1 VHSHVVNG
9 PEVDPMDAATL
20 WRDIVDELEAQG
32 IKACVL
38 PVERLD
44 DARRRVDEA
53 IAGAEFPEVVA
64 ANLADDLSTPLP
76 EGEWRSLVIAAVG
89 RPLTQANLTWRG
101 ETRTIVVPPHYAGY
115 AAVPRAMAAR
125 VDELLRPAGFRA
137 AHCEPPLKTLAT
149 GAGLARYGR
158 NNVTYVPGLGSWL
171 QLGACVSD
179 APPPEGAEWGDP
191 QVLDRCERCSAC
203 LRACPTQA
211 IGGERFVLH
220 TERCL
225 TFHNESRDPLPEW
238 IDPGAHHTAVGCLR
252 CQQACPENVRVELV
266 QAAPEWF
273 DEEETAAIL
282 AAEHL
287 AADASADSV
296 GEAAAEQWPG
306 VADAT
311 REKLARCG
319 LDYSPK
325 VIARNIRVLL
335 EGQPRRNG

>member
-1 VHSHVVNG
+1 VQSHLVDR
-9 PEVDPMDAATL
+9 PEVDPMEATAPWSDVL
-20 WRDIVDELEAQG
+20 GELETQG
-32 IKACVL
+32 ILARVV

-44 DARRRVDEA
+44 DVRRRVDEA
-53 IAGAEFPEVVA
+53 IAGAAFPADVTA
-64 ANLADDLSTPLP
+64 ALADDLPSPLP
-76 EGEWRSLVIAAVG
+76 EGEWRSLVIAAVA

-101 ETRTIVVPPHYAGY
+101 ETRTVVVPPHYAGY

-125 VDELLRPAGFRA
+125 VDELLRPAGFSA
-137 AHCEPPLKTLAT
+137 MHCEPPLKTLAA
-149 GAGLARYGR
+149 GAGLTRYGR
-158 NNVTYVPGLGSWL
+158 NNVAYAPGLGSWL

-179 APPPEGAEWGDP
+179 APPPDGSAWGDP

-203 LRACPTQA
+203 LRACPTEA
-211 IGGERFVLH
+211 IGGDRFVLH

-238 IDPGAHHTAVGCLR
+238 IEPAAHHTAVGCLR

-287 AADASADSV
+287 VDE
-296 GEAAAEQWPG
+296 GAEERWPG
-306 VADAT
+306 VSAAT
-311 REKLARCG
+311 LKKLERCG

-335 EGQPRRNG
+335 EGQP